1 MFDCLISCLI
11 RCLVEWLTFFATAW
25 SLTAV
30 GEVSVGVECIPV
42 AVVWAGFVAAVVV
55 PVVVLVV
62 ALVAV

>member
-1 MFDCLISCLI
+1 MI
-11 RCLVEWLTFFATAW
+11 RCLVEWLTFFTTAR

-30 GEVSVGVECIPV
+30 GEVFVGVVRIPV
-42 AVVWAGFVAAVVV
+42 SVVWAGFVAAVVV